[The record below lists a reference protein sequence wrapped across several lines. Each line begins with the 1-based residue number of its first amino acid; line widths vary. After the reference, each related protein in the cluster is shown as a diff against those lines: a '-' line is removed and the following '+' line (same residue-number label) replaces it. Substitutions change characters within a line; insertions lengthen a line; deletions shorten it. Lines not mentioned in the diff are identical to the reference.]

1 MPHHAELPE
10 EPFAGAA
17 TPANDPSVPLAASET
32 PLDFDDDL
40 DAPRAPPRFG
50 RLALWMASASALG
63 IGVLGTV
70 AYSMWFNHDQRVYTE
85 AMASARR
92 TLGIDQPV
100 IAAGPPSQTLSSGIV
115 QAPPPT
121 ASLVAAHADTTA
133 LADNPPADTADTSDT
148 TSLGTVAA
156 APVLPVTG
164 ASQDA
169 APQPRTASN
178 AASETVA
185 ASRASRGANGQP
197 VRTAQAKEA
206 ARHRASRAKAEPGLF
221 ARVGAFFHR
230 VSYRRNATSG
240 QREDYS
246 RP

>member
-10 EPFAGAA
+10 EPFAGVA

-32 PLDFDDDL
+32 APDFDDDL
-40 DAPRAPPRFG
+40 DAPRAPLRFG

-100 IAAGPPSQTLSSGIV
+100 IAAGPPSQTLSSGVV

-121 ASLVAAHADTTA
+121 TSLVAAHADTTA
-133 LADNPPADTADTSDT
+133 LADNPPADTSGT
-148 TSLGTVAA
+148 TSLGPVAVAPVATAATVA
-156 APVLPVTG
+156 G

-169 APQPRTASN
+169 ASPSRTA
-178 AASETVA
+178 ATPASQTVA
-185 ASRASRGANGQP
+185 ANRPSRGASGQA
-197 VRTAQAKEA
+197 VRTTQAKE
-206 ARHRASRAKAEPGLF
+206 ARHRASRARAEPGLF

-240 QREDYS
+240 QREEYS